1 MHSTHTCLVRQI
13 HVPIYIFHSFSLS
26 LSLKREAY
34 VTEMLYYCNWKH
46 FFVQD
51 FTDNFALNS
60 HLIFITNIKYKLKY
74 TYIQTY
80 ATDVYVLD
88 IISTLVHTNG
98 IVSSRIY
105 IYIYIYIY

>member
-1 MHSTHTCLVRQI
+1 M
-13 HVPIYIFHSFSLS
+13 FSPPNSCPHLHFP
-26 LSLKREAY
+26 Y

-60 HLIFITNIKYKLKY
+60 HLIFITNIKHKLKY

-98 IVSSRIY
+98 IVSSQIY
-105 IYIYIYIY
+105 IYIFIYIY